1 MQARMCVRTVN
12 RGERDGWDISANP
25 VPCCYSRH
33 VPTPRAY
40 RASKTTRSPCQCS
53 AWKGMGT
60 GRTLEQAVRPLYPV
74 LLRLLVIAVLV
85 HRAHSDS
92 ACRVTKCNSE
102 FVASTAP
109 LNPAIFRDLV
119 LYCRAL
125 RQATDCARR
134 TARNCRGDL
143 HYHSTIRGF
152 QAQMQSHNCTHVPTD
167 APVEEFPPVRPGS
180 PHEEHLP
187 PMCAYRG
194 GPSTVYRH
202 CGLFGDPHLRTFYDD
217 FQTCKVDRAWPLID
231 NAYLAVQVTNVPVA
245 VAASHGFTATATTKL
260 TVIVKGEVA
269 ECAREKVY
277 QAQQNNLPDAFAD
290 GTRSGGPNGIR
301 SLVLDVRVPGRHV
314 EIHVRYID
322 TTIVL
327 RQIGNYLTFAIR
339 MPEDV
344 INTGNFDEDGLQLC
358 VKGCPLSERIDYVEF
373 LRNPPQSSSNTV
385 LHRSEIAMPKDMA
398 IQKCRQSNVTDFYLD
413 SCVFD
418 LMTTGDANFTLAAK
432 SALEDVYRLHP
443 NPGRTHRNR
452 TIESTISGSQTPVN
466 SAPSRTLPRRTLSL
480 YMLLISCIILL
491 TNWSYF
497 VT

>member
-1 MQARMCVRTVN
+1 MAD
-12 RGERDGWDISANP
+12 DGRRKFPSSDLL
-25 VPCCYSRH
+25 
-33 VPTPRAY
+33 TGAY
-40 RASKTTRSPCQCS
+40 RAGKTSRSPCQCC

-60 GRTLEQAVRPLYPV
+60 GRTLGSVARPLYPA
-74 LLRLLVIAVLV
+74 LRLLVLTVLL
-85 HRAHSDS
+85 HRAHAD
-92 ACRVTKCNSE
+92 CRVTKCNSE
-102 FVASTAP
+102 FVASTSA
-109 LNPAIFRDLV
+109 LNPAHPRDLV

-125 RQATDCARR
+125 RQATQCARR
-134 TARNCRGDL
+134 TARQCRGDL

-152 QAQMQSHNCTHVPTD
+152 ADLMQSHNCTHVSDEPVPT
-167 APVEEFPPVRPGS
+167 RPTQ
-180 PHEEHLP
+180 EQLP
-187 PMCAYRG
+187 QMCAYRG
-194 GPSTVYRH
+194 GSNTVYRH

-314 EIHVRYID
+314 EIHIRYID

-344 INTGNFDEDGLQLC
+344 INTGNVDEDGLQLC

-373 LRNPPQSSSNTV
+373 LKHPPQSSNTV
-385 LHRSEIAMPKDMA
+385 LHRSEVAMPKDLA
-398 IQKCRQSNVTDFYLD
+398 IAKCRQSNVTDFYLD

-432 SALEDVYRLHP
+432 SALEDVNRLHP

-452 TIESTISGSQTPVN
+452 TIESHLNVSQTPVN